1 VFLRKIQAIGGSFM
15 INIVSQITFA
25 DYGEIEILGDL
36 ERFLLSMLGMRDEA
50 LTQHLEANRGN
61 GRNDYPVRVMWNLII
76 AMKVFGHKTVE
87 SFRRELSRN
96 SQLRK
101 ICGLCDFTRK
111 KHLVPP
117 ARVFSKFIALLIKAQ
132 PELDEI
138 FKTQV
143 NDLREKLPEFG
154 VNVAGDG
161 KYLDSYAN
169 RENKNPNTNAGLRAE
184 NDAKWSIKEY
194 YYIDKN
200 GNPQVKKE
208 YHYGFKAHIICDVK
222 TELPIAYVVTAA
234 NGDEKKAMMMLVE
247 DLSEQMKARVKH
259 MMLDR
264 GYDSIEMIRTVKSAG
279 IIPIV
284 DIRNCWK
291 DGEATRQYKDTDIVY
306 DYQGNVFYVDD
317 FGKQHRMNYEGY
329 DGQKKC
335 LRYSYKGKIY
345 KIYISYDERV
355 FLPVARDSMKFGRL
369 YKGRTAVE
377 RLNGRLDRDY
387 MFEDHCIRGLK
398 KMKIMVSL
406 TLIIMNA
413 MALGKIQ
420 SGDIKHLAALTRFDL
435 PRVA

>member
-1 VFLRKIQAIGGSFM
+1 ML
-15 INIVSQITFA
+15 NIVPQITFA

-36 ERFLLSMLGMRDEA
+36 ERLLLAMLGLCDEA
-50 LTQHLEANRGN
+50 LMRRLEKRRGN

-76 AMKVFGHKTVE
+76 AMKVFGHNTVE

-101 ICGLCDFTRK
+101 LCGLCDFTRK

-117 ARVFSKFIALLIKAQ
+117 ARVFSNFLALLMEEQ
-132 PELDEI
+132 PELDGI

-143 NDLREKLPEFG
+143 NELRERLPEFG
-154 VNVAGDG
+154 ENAAGDG

-169 RENKNPNTNAGLRAE
+169 SANKNPNPNAGMRAE
-184 NDAKWSIKEY
+184 SDAQWSVKEY
-194 YYIDKN
+194 HYVDKN
-200 GNPQVKKE
+200 GKAQVKKE

-222 TELPIAYVVTAA
+222 TELPIAYIVTTA
-234 NGDEKKAMMMLVE
+234 NSDEKKAMIIMVE
-247 DLSEQMKARVKH
+247 ELSEQMKARMKH
-259 MMLDR
+259 LMLDR
-264 GYDSIEMIRTVKSAG
+264 GYDSTEMIQSVKSAG

-291 DGEATRQYKDTDIVY
+291 DGETTKQYKDTDIVY
-306 DYQGNVFYVDD
+306 DFQGNVYFVDD
-317 FGKQHRMNYEGY
+317 NLKQHRMHYEGY
-329 DGQKKC
+329 DSQKKC
-335 LRYSYKGKIY
+335 LRYSHKGKIY

-387 MFEDHCIRGLK
+387 KFEDHSIRGLK
-398 KMKIMVSL
+398 KMTLMVSL

-420 SGDIKHLAALTRFDL
+420 CGNTKHLAALTRLDIQ
-435 PRVA
+435 RTA